1 VGSPLYKGESMQH
14 IAHPMSIIISLLT
27 VILMI
32 VCLLIVAI
40 VLMQRPRQEGLGAAF
55 GGGMTDQ
62 MFGAQTTNVLQKG
75 TVYLAVSFFGISL
88 LLAILMSKQ
97 QGQGKAVPDA
107 LTESDP
113 VPVQEAPS
121 TGLTIDAPPMVPG
134 EPGEVPEGGLTIE
147 TPSLVPGEP
156 SDGAGAAMPLGEG
169 KDLEESGPGAS
180 DKKEA
185 PGKGAKGEEASADAK
200 EAGDS
205 SKPKKNEKE
214 ADAPKKEAGGEAEE
228 AAAEGEATN

>member
-1 VGSPLYKGESMQH
+1 MQH

-27 VILMI
+27 VVLVI

-75 TVYLAVSFFGISL
+75 TVYLAVSFFGITL
-88 LLAILMSKQ
+88 LLAILMAKE
-97 QGQGKAVPDA
+97 QGRTSAVPDA

-121 TGLTIDAPPMVPG
+121 SGLTIDV
-134 EPGEVPEGGLTIE
+134 
-147 TPSLVPGEP
+147 PSLVPGEP
-156 SDGAGAAMPLGEG
+156 GEG
-169 KDLEESGPGAS
+169 SGATMPAGGET
-180 DKKEA
+180 EA
-185 PGKGAKGEEASADAK
+185 PGAEKKPAAAK
-200 EAGDS
+200 E
-205 SKPKKNEKE
+205 
-214 ADAPKKEAGGEAEE
+214 GGEAEGKAKETVDAKADAKGADGEKKKKAPEPKPGPPPTPSIPVEVPAEDLGTKE
-228 AAAEGEATN
+228 APSN